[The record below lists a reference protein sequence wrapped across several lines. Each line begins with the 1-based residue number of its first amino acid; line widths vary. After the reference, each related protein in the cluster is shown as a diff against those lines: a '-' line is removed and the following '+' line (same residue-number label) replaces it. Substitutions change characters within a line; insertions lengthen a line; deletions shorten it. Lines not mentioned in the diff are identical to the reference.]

1 MKYHQTINQP
11 AVRPPALSPLARS
24 ILRLSWLWLLSVAI
38 VAANAPQALSQGVA
52 VTVVNAA
59 SYAFDAIAPDSL
71 AAAYGSFN
79 TTGGQTFVAQ
89 TLPLP
94 TTLGG
99 VRVTVGGVDCGM
111 LAVSP
116 AAGQINFVM
125 PSLANDGATQIVVT
139 NSDGST
145 RSGSINV
152 QRAAAGVFT
161 SRGSGIGALAGLT
174 TTDGSSFQLTFHADG
189 TEREVSAGT
198 RERPN
203 FLVIFVTGLRNAPA
217 INPNDANGVAESV
230 TATIQGVPA
239 TVLYAGRG
247 ANVGQDQVNLVI
259 PPELAGLGLVRLR
272 LSIGGRVSN
281 VTTIR
286 IGGQAPPI
294 RTQTIEANTAVNGVL
309 TADDQIQASG
319 DGSGR
324 TYFFDAYRMTATAAN
339 TTVALDMRSVHFDAV
354 VMVARQA
361 TDGSLTPVAAD
372 DQTGGMG
379 NGTDENTNAL
389 LLAVLRDSGDYL
401 VFVTSADGEP
411 NAVGQYQLSLRTG
424 LLQQISYGTTTSGAA
439 IANTDIQTSAGDFLD
454 AYWFAGNAGDF
465 IQIRMASTAFDSFV
479 ILNADNGDL
488 VEFDDNSGGGPQGR
502 DSLVTQSLRRNG
514 NYIIIATPFE
524 PGRTGAY
531 TLTLNR
537 LNSAADGE
545 EFAKAEGRSWAPV
558 RSLTET
564 QFDRYASRRIVSI
577 ER

>member
-1 MKYHQTINQP
+1 
-11 AVRPPALSPLARS
+11 
-24 ILRLSWLWLLSVAI
+24 
-38 VAANAPQALSQGVA
+38 
-52 VTVVNAA
+52 
-59 SYAFDAIAPDSL
+59 
-71 AAAYGSFN
+71 
-79 TTGGQTFVAQ
+79 
-89 TLPLP
+89 
-94 TTLGG
+94 
-99 VRVTVGGVDCGM
+99 
-111 LAVSP
+111 
-116 AAGQINFVM
+116 
-125 PSLANDGATQIVVT
+125 
-139 NSDGST
+139 
-145 RSGSINV
+145 
-152 QRAAAGVFT
+152 
-161 SRGSGIGALAGLT
+161 
-174 TTDGSSFQLTFHADG
+174 
-189 TEREVSAGT
+189 
-198 RERPN
+198 
-203 FLVIFVTGLRNAPA
+203 
-217 INPNDANGVAESV
+217 
-230 TATIQGVPA
+230 
-239 TVLYAGRG
+239 
-247 ANVGQDQVNLVI
+247 
-259 PPELAGLGLVRLR
+259 
-272 LSIGGRVSN
+272 
-281 VTTIR
+281 
-286 IGGQAPPI
+286 
-294 RTQTIEANTAVNGVL
+294 
-309 TADDQIQASG
+309 
-319 DGSGR
+319 
-324 TYFFDAYRMTATAAN
+324 MTATAAN